1 MEVHERDLFKH
12 NGVVDRL
19 VRVLAP
25 GERAVVVDEHGG
37 NLCRVDAAALEFLD
51 DDKAGVLFI
60 RVLDLL
66 RRHAAGA
73 GDLAVE
79 IVALRGAHGVDAG
92 AGLRKAGRPA
102 AVRVDNAADGR
113 EGPVQFYVRRRVGR
127 GLETALDAL
136 ARFKTHEHDI
146 VGGHF
151 VIFHARRLDGDQA
164 AFAVDG
170 GDVAP
175 CKGDEIV
182 FWQGQIGFQYLL
194 FQCFQHS
201 VFPSF
206 QHSVFPSFQ
215 YYRLISE
222 RLIMWF

>member
-1 MEVHERDLFKH
+1 MEVHKRDLFKH

-79 IVALRGAHGVDAG
+79 IVALRGAHGVDADT
-92 AGLRKAGRPA
+92 GLRKAGRPA
-102 AVRVDNAADGR
+102 AMCVDDAADGR
-113 EGPVQFYVRRRVGR
+113 ERPIEFYMRRCVG
-127 GLETALDAL
+127 
-136 ARFKTHEHDI
+136 
-146 VGGHF
+146 
-151 VIFHARRLDGDQA
+151 
-164 AFAVDG
+164 
-170 GDVAP
+170 
-175 CKGDEIV
+175 
-182 FWQGQIGFQYLL
+182 
-194 FQCFQHS
+194 
-201 VFPSF
+201 
-206 QHSVFPSFQ
+206 
-215 YYRLISE
+215 
-222 RLIMWF
+222 

>member
-1 MEVHERDLFKH
+1 MEVHKRDLFEH
-12 NGVVDRL
+12 DRVVDRL

-60 RVLDLL
+60 CVLDLL

-79 IVALRGAHGVDAG
+79 IIALRGAHGVDAG

-113 EGPVQFYVRRRVGR
+113 EGPVQLYVRRRVGR
-127 GLETALDAL
+127 GLETALDAFAGL
-136 ARFKTHEHDI
+136 QTHEHDV
-146 VGGHF
+146 VGGHLI
-151 VIFHARRLDGDQA
+151 VLHARRLDGDQA

-175 CKGDEIV
+175 GEGDKIV
-182 FWQGQIGFQYLL
+182 FWQGQIGF
-194 FQCFQHS
+194 
-201 VFPSF
+201 
-206 QHSVFPSFQ
+206 
-215 YYRLISE
+215 
-222 RLIMWF
+222 